1 VSDGDQNELRT
12 FLDSLAKDLSKKIM
26 KTVLIISIVSSFGC
40 KIFDGLTPAELS
52 QLLKIFLQ

>member
-1 VSDGDQNELRT
+1 MSSDDQSELRT

-40 KIFDGLTPAELS
+40 KIFDALTPAELS